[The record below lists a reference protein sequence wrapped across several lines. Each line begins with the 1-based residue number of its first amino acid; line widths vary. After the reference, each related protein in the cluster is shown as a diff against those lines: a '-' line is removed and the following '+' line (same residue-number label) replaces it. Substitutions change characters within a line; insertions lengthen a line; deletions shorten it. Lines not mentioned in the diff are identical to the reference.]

1 MLVWSFVPFGKQN
14 KVNNVFK
21 YQIPYAFKYQI
32 LQLALNHLPKMALW
46 VLFRIWGTLY
56 SIFSYFVHKMY
67 LLLLLLILFLFQI
80 KTCGFHLKEEG
91 KELLGMLMAVLA
103 K

>member
-1 MLVWSFVPFGKQN
+1 MFKSSITKCLPKKALQEIIWDLGDIIQYIFVFCLQ
-14 KVNNVFK
+14 NVFIC
-21 YQIPYAFKYQI
+21 YYC
-32 LQLALNHLPKMALW
+32 
-46 VLFRIWGTLY
+46 LF
-56 SIFSYFVHKMY
+56 F
-67 LLLLLLILFLFQI
+67 FLFQI